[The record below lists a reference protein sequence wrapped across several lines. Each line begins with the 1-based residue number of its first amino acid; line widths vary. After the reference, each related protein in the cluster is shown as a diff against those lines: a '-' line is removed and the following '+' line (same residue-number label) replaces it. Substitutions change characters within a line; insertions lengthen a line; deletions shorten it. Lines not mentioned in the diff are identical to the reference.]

1 VQSITNASGDAGV
14 MPLLAEN
21 GMGGQS
27 GFLGGH
33 LPSLLQGFSDATQ
46 VCKAPQLLLHLLST
60 FRPADQIRYN
70 PLACGPATAASLAQ
84 LIITC
89 QSMF

>member
-1 VQSITNASGDAGV
+1 

-46 VCKAPQLLLHLLST
+46 VHEPSSVCCKALQLLLHLLST
-60 FRPADQIRYN
+60 FRPADQIRYH
-70 PLACGPATAASLAQ
+70 PLAYGPATAASRAQ